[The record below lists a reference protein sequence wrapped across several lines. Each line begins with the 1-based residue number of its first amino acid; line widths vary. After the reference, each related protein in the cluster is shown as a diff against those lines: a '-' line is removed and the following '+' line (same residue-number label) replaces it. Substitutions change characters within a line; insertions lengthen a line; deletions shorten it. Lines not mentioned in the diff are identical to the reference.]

1 MAQNLPCKDL
11 ARGGERAKDTA
22 HDTAMSATTINR
34 TPPRPIQGSVMPG
47 RDASDPSV
55 TAVGGVDAAS
65 LRHVERLNLLQIC
78 RVPIAKV
85 SLLAS
90 SKLAHRGG
98 RRRAELKA
106 RGVKLTSFRPTCQF
120 DEDGLRLLQSEAELQ
135 KIFSVVHYHEGA
147 QTLHGIVKEIV
158 SPRSPNGIAAG
169 LLQKCR
175 DLVRGCESCQMCR
188 RMPGK
193 RHSKELRKLDKREF
207 ARSPIR
213 ISFHGEEVKL
223 SPSEV
228 AELRRHILKPSARE
242 GLPPRGRKLG
252 GLLASNAPA
261 SLDVTCSR

>member
-98 RRRAELKA
+98 RRRAEMKA
-106 RGVKLTSFRPTCQF
+106 REAKLISFSPTCQF
-120 DEDGLRLLQSEAELQ
+120 DEDGLRLLKSEAELQ